1 MTHRASIKDKI
12 VEDLK
17 AELTDQNLGK
27 YFTDI
32 DMNVHGNNLY
42 LDQVEAFPA
51 LTVGLGS
58 ERPEYQPGGFRWMF
72 LTLTIRAYVKSEDN
86 ADEKLEL
93 LIQDIKTF
101 IDTHEDI
108 QYTITKPDGTS
119 VTYEATQMTI
129 LSISTDE
136 GILHPL
142 GLGEVT
148 LEIRYPD
155 RNSRFKH

>member
-1 MTHRASIKDKI
+1 MTHRASIRDTMVEVLKQELSDTNKDK
-12 VEDLK
+12 
-17 AELTDQNLGK
+17 
-27 YFTDI
+27 YYTDI
-32 DMNVHGNNLY
+32 DMQVKENNLY
-42 LDQVEAFPA
+42 LDQIEAFPA
-51 LTVGLGS
+51 ITVGLGS

-72 LTLTIRAYVKSEDN
+72 LTLVIRAYVKSEDR

-108 QYTITKPDGTS
+108 EYTITKPDGSSTKL
-119 VTYEATQMTI
+119 EATEMTI
-129 LSISTDE
+129 LSITTDE
-136 GILHPL
+136 GILHPF

-155 RNSRFKH
+155 RNSRFIR

>member
-1 MTHRASIKDKI
+1 MTHRTSIRDRM
-12 VEDLK
+12 VDVLK
-17 AELTDQNLGK
+17 LELSDQNLDK
-27 YFTDI
+27 YYTDV

-51 LTVGLGS
+51 ITVGLGP

-72 LTLTIRAYVKSEDN
+72 LTLVIRAYVKSEDN

-108 QYTITKPDGTS
+108 EYTITKPDGTN
-119 VTYEATQMTI
+119 VTHEATQMTI
-129 LSISTDE
+129 LSINTDE
-136 GILHPL
+136 GVLHPM
-142 GLGEVT
+142 GIAEVS
-148 LEIRYPD
+148 LEIRYQD
-155 RNSRFKH
+155 RNSRFMS